1 MESGIQLFVILR
13 GRCRIYGKIGLD
25 DGGVHEESPSRVEVF
40 FQRQVPEEFVSANR
54 ISFGIHEMPFEH
66 VRRRQPF
73 FEHLRGDFDEIRLA
87 MEAGVLRKFGIVR
100 QKMHDVSEFVE
111 KRSRRFDRE
120 VSKLRIGAVKIA
132 TDGTNRQYELLFS
145 AVFTQ
150 DFRKLFK
157 QPS

>member
-1 MESGIQLFVILR
+1 
-13 GRCRIYGKIGLD
+13 
-25 DGGVHEESPSRVEVF
+25 
-40 FQRQVPEEFVSANR
+40 
-54 ISFGIHEMPFEH
+54 
-66 VRRRQPF
+66 
-73 FEHLRGDFDEIRLA
+73 